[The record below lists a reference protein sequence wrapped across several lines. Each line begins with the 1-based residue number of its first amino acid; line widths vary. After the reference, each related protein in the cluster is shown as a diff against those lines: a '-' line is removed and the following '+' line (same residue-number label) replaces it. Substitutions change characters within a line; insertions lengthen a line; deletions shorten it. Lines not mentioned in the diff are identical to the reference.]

1 MLGLQH
7 RRNWI
12 PFEQF
17 LARSCIRINCGNRIS
32 QTYHIRPSLSTFPN
46 PTFSHPKCYYNQCV
60 DYGKLSIVIAMY
72 ILKLLCRP
80 EVVTLFITIAFY
92 WALRYFVRD
101 DQPYPG
107 FKIIGSVPGDWFG
120 LKTKKQ
126 WDDKAS
132 DIMRDGFRK
141 VSCNDGLRQQPRN

>member
-17 LARSCIRINCGNRIS
+17 LARSCIRINFENRVS
-32 QTYHIRPSLSTFPN
+32 QTYHICPSLSTFSN
-46 PTFSHPKCYYNQCV
+46 PTFSPSLKVIILSGYHR
-60 DYGKLSIVIAMY
+60 KLCIVVAMY

-80 EVVTLFITIAFY
+80 EVVTLFITTVFY
-92 WALRYFVRD
+92 WVLRYFVRD

-107 FKIIGSVPGDWFG
+107 FKIIGSVSGDWFG

-132 DIMRDGFRK
+132 EIMREGFRV
-141 VSCNDGLRQQPRN
+141 VS

>member
-17 LARSCIRINCGNRIS
+17 LAKSWIRINCENEY
-32 QTYHIRPSLSTFPN
+32 QIRPSLSTSSN
-46 PTFSHPKCYYNQCV
+46 STFSPNLDV
-60 DYGKLSIVIAMY
+60 IILSEDHENLCIVVAMY

-80 EVVTLFITIAFY
+80 EVVISFITIVFY

-101 DQPYPG
+101 HQPYPG

-132 DIMRDGFRK
+132 EIMREGFRV
-141 VSCNDGLRQQPRN
+141 VS